1 MEHLVGFVGAGAAVA
16 PLAVQGTYFPLEV
29 PQVVGLD
36 MAGALLVQD
45 GNCSRHLLLQEARSC
60 CFGNLT
66 VAYLYFFS
74 EKKCFLKLFYNK
86 IIIMINQDR

>member
-1 MEHLVGFVGAGAAVA
+1 MLTWNMEHLVGFVGAGAAVA

-66 VAYLYFFS
+66 VAYLYFF
-74 EKKCFLKLFYNK
+74 LK
-86 IIIMINQDR
+86 INVFF